1 MALLLKILALSIFA
15 TLVSSLALTES
26 GIQRSDVDVDAHNST
41 SPERLL
47 SGVSRRKY
55 FPSGSG
61 ALTAAPANIA
71 SMDEDDFDDDDEE
84 EEDDDDEGDY
94 HHFNMGGDGSAA
106 KVRLSGAAES
116 RNAPKVVPSEAVD
129 AKRKPLL
136 MSSLP
141 AHTEGASAAP
151 ESATDVIG
159 NYIGSCIDGFHRVM
173 NEFFE
178 NIDKQI
184 EKNRALPLLE
194 HGDTFF

>member
-26 GIQRSDVDVDAHNST
+26 GIQRSDVDIGAHNST

-55 FPSGSG
+55 FPNGSG
-61 ALTAAPANIA
+61 ALTAASANIS
-71 SMDEDDFDDDDEE
+71 SMDEDDFDDED
-84 EEDDDDEGDY
+84 EEDDEDDEGDY

-106 KVRLSGAAES
+106 KVRLSGAAKS
-116 RNAPKVVPSEAVD
+116 RDAPKVVPSEAVD
-129 AKRKPLL
+129 ATRKPLL

-151 ESATDVIG
+151 ESATDIIG